1 VHPIRT
7 RLVTPVAVALAL
19 AACSPSASS
28 PATGS
33 ASPSA
38 SAPASASASA
48 GPSAAPTRLVVG
60 LGYIPSVQ
68 FAQFYLADQRGYYA
82 AAGLEVE
89 LQNKID
95 PDLVTLVGQG
105 AIDIGEADGT
115 SVIPAVSQ
123 GIPVRYA
130 ATVYGTNPTVVIA
143 KAGGGIASAADLKG
157 KRIGIPGQ
165 YGASWIM
172 LQALLA
178 SAGLTPAD
186 VTIVPYPDYG
196 QATALQQGV
205 VDAATGYANNEP
217 IALEEAGVPVVVLGT
232 PDATRLPGPGLIVS
246 TATLAAKE
254 AALKAFVA
262 ATMRAQTEIAA
273 DPEVGLQAAFAAVPE
288 LAKDPD
294 TQRKILA
301 STIEM
306 WKDPAGGAYG
316 ALDRAGWSA
325 SIAFM
330 SGLGLVPS
338 PVTADDLLTETL
350 LP

>member
-1 VHPIRT
+1 MRRPHRS
-7 RLVTPVAVALAL
+7 ALAL
-19 AACSPSASS
+19 AAALALASL
-28 PATGS
+28 PGAAGAQD
-33 ASPSA
+33 ASPTGHV
-38 SAPASASASA
+38 PL
-48 GPSAAPTRLVVG
+48 TVG

-68 FAQFYLADQRGYYA
+68 FAQFYLADQRGYYT

-186 VTIVPYPDYG
+186 VTIVPYPD
-196 QATALQQGV
+196 
-205 VDAATGYANNEP
+205 
-217 IALEEAGVPVVVLGT
+217 
-232 PDATRLPGPGLIVS
+232 
-246 TATLAAKE
+246 
-254 AALKAFVA
+254 
-262 ATMRAQTEIAA
+262 
-273 DPEVGLQAAFAAVPE
+273 
-288 LAKDPD
+288 
-294 TQRKILA
+294 
-301 STIEM
+301 
-306 WKDPAGGAYG
+306 
-316 ALDRAGWSA
+316 
-325 SIAFM
+325 
-330 SGLGLVPS
+330 
-338 PVTADDLLTETL
+338 
-350 LP
+350 